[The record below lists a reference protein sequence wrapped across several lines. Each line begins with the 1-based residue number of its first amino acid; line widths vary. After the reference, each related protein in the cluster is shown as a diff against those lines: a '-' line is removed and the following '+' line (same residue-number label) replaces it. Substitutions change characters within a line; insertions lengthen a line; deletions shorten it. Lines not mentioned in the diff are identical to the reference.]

1 MADLVSPFRNLKI
14 EFRFVDD
21 DTRIQTLKN
30 PKANIT
36 TKQVAELNA
45 FIQANNLIVGDKG
58 GATFGKIAK
67 VTSVEGTVTN
77 LDLTS

>member
-1 MADLVSPFRNLKI
+1 MADIVSQVRSLKI

-30 PKANIT
+30 PKTNIT
-36 TKQVAELNA
+36 NEEIAELNA
-45 FIQANNLIVGDKG
+45 YIQANNLIVGDKG

-67 VTSVEGTVTN
+67 VTSVAGTVTN
-77 LDLTS
+77 LDLT